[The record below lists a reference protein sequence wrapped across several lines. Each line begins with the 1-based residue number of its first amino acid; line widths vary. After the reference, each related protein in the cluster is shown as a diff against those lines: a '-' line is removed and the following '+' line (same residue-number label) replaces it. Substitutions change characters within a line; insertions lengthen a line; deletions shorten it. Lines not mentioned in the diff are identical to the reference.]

1 MGLGGYLTWTAAARE
16 IVQKVGIPGMRILP
30 VEVYTGG
37 LMKVIKDDVFL
48 GNPHILQDIEESSL
62 VFPLQLNNPHTNY
75 CKEDTPQRA
84 TLRCDKHI
92 IGQIC
97 EVYGIPHPELK
108 CDLYF
113 TDDERSNVR
122 KLLKDIP
129 RPFIVVEPQAFDEYT
144 VNKKYP
150 TEKWQWI
157 VDQLRDE
164 IAVVQVG
171 LPSSVHRLTGV
182 VDLLG
187 KTTFREACLVIEA
200 ADLLTSG
207 EGGLMHG
214 ASAVET
220 DSVIV
225 FTGFNSPGL
234 SGYPNNTNIWIG
246 SDHGPW
252 GMKGLCSK
260 CKLEADTHDPK
271 EILEAIR
278 EKLRKSV

>member
-16 IVQKVGIPGMRILP
+16 IVQKAGIPGLKILP
-30 VEVYTGG
+30 VEVYNGG
-37 LMKVIKDDVFL
+37 LMKVVKDKIFL
-48 GNPHILQDIEESSL
+48 DNPYILQDISETTM

-75 CKEDTPQRA
+75 CKEDTPQHA
-84 TLRCDKHI
+84 VLRCDKHI

-97 EVYGIPHPELK
+97 EVYGIPHPELR
-108 CDLYF
+108 CELYF
-113 TDDERSNVR
+113 TDEERSNVSS
-122 KLLKDIP
+122 LLRDIP

-157 VDQLRDE
+157 VDELRDE
-164 IAVVQVG
+164 ITVVQVG
-171 LPSSVHRLTGV
+171 LPSEEHRLLGT

-187 KTTFREACLVIEA
+187 KTTFREAVLVIEEA
-200 ADLLTSG
+200 ELFTSG

-214 ASAVET
+214 ATSVGT

-234 SGYPNNTNIWIG
+234 SGYPSNTNIWIG
-246 SDHGPW
+246 SDHGPC
-252 GMKGLCSK
+252 GMKVLCNN

-278 EKLRKSV
+278 EKLRKSD